1 MIRWLPFALLLCLDI
16 GIPISASAHDG
27 HWYSWECCHD
37 QDCAPVDKVEFLQ
50 PKQTGMLGISTPMPS
65 VMVVTTK
72 HGTAIVPPDLPR
84 RASQDNRLHA
94 CIHAGHLI
102 CIYIPP
108 GS

>member
-1 MIRWLPFALLLCLDI
+1 MTLRWLLPICFVIFAVPAL
-16 GIPISASAHDG
+16 AHDRPF
-27 HWYSWECCHD
+27 YKMECCSGM
-37 QDCAPVDKVEFLQ
+37 DCAPVDKVEFLQ

-84 RASQDNRLHA
+84 RASQDGRLHA